1 MPKTKLVSSRKKPQK
16 AQKMPKLRKMQK
28 QPSAPTST
36 ADAPSDVL
44 QLIYDYLS
52 PTPPRCAS
60 LLPNH
65 MRTLQRLAGVN
76 RQWRAVAMPQL
87 YQAVVVDVDEPTKK
101 QRTHS
106 DGNKLWTNIGLIVG
120 ADMVRMAREVWITVR
135 GSGQTSLRLSK
146 RLRSAGLGDTVWSGV
161 DGKKSL
167 DPLNE
172 LLSAALPSLREISF
186 LGPGASKVYHCIPIY
201 QLISEHLGRPQRLQ
215 ALLIT
220 SDSHPELMSHS
231 SRLSTP
237 IRLTCLDINTI
248 EMVKGA
254 PLRLPPLLASSLV
267 ELRLGAIYFRKVWEP
282 FVAPFKRDLVFSSL
296 KSLTLCFLMRREI
309 QPRNHNAI
317 KFAMDSEDEDWWPE
331 EYDGYNTPEGPDPC
345 PEIDTPGYLEST
357 KLGTPKLLVLTS
369 LEIRRFPGSLNY
381 FLTLFE
387 PSPITTLSLWSLK
400 HRITVEMDLTLFR
413 ELRSL
418 SVRFLDAIDGVDEE
432 RIGIALPYM
441 FRTVNPKLQALTLM
455 MHIYEPF
462 KLELGT
468 PSFADNLTSLTLEGH
483 IVLDHVIALLPL
495 LTNLQRLN
503 LFASVTDSV
512 PAAAFMGKYKQ
523 EIAPHLLPP
532 LSISLHCVRAENL
545 QKFAEEAFWTIY
557 TDIPRTAAEEVS
569 LYRHLI
575 LDLVCR
581 FPSFQTLMVS
591 AASIEGVRKS
601 INMLAKSGVGP
612 EHMSRMRCVE
622 IPVTDEFHLG
632 LGRD

>member
-1 MPKTKLVSSRKKPQK
+1 
-16 AQKMPKLRKMQK
+16 
-28 QPSAPTST
+28 
-36 ADAPSDVL
+36 
-44 QLIYDYLS
+44 
-52 PTPPRCAS
+52 
-60 LLPNH
+60 
-65 MRTLQRLAGVN
+65 MRTLQRLAGIN
-76 RQWRAVAMPQL
+76 RQWRAIAMPQL

-106 DGNKLWTNIGLIVG
+106 DGNKLWTNIRLIVG
-120 ADMVRMAREVWITVR
+120 ADMVRMAREVWITAR

-161 DGKKSL
+161 ERLHLDTSKCNFRGVLKKNLRIGKKSL
-167 DPLNE
+167 DALNR

-186 LGPGASKVYHCIPIY
+186 LGPGASKVYHYIPIY
-201 QLISEHLGRPQRLQ
+201 QLISEHLGRPRLLR
-215 ALLIT
+215 ALRIT
-220 SDSHPELMSHS
+220 SDSHSDLMSHS

-237 IRLTCLDINTI
+237 IRLTCLDINAI
-248 EMVKGA
+248 EMVEGA
-254 PLRLPPLLASSLV
+254 PLRLPPLLASYLV

-296 KSLTLCFLMRREI
+296 KSLTLCFSMRREI

-345 PEIDTPGYLEST
+345 PEIDTSGYLEST

-532 LSISLHCVRAENL
+532 LSISLHCVRAKYL
-545 QKFAEEAFWTIY
+545 QKFAEAFWTIY
-557 TDIPRTAAEEVS
+557 TDIP
-569 LYRHLI
+569 
-575 LDLVCR
+575 
-581 FPSFQTLMVS
+581 
-591 AASIEGVRKS
+591 
-601 INMLAKSGVGP
+601 
-612 EHMSRMRCVE
+612 
-622 IPVTDEFHLG
+622 
-632 LGRD
+632 